1 MYQLMP
7 EWKGND
13 LRSDM
18 WFEPN
23 SNEDGIV
30 KGFTVYVGKSK
41 ADAVLLGQ
49 GDTVKQ
55 ALDII
60 LEDPKLDKV
69 EQMERM
75 TDAQLGEFAEHRRR
89 R

>member
-1 MYQLMP
+1 MP
-7 EWKGND
+7 EYKGND

-23 SNEDGIV
+23 SNKDGIV
-30 KGFTVYVGKSK
+30 KGFTVYVGQSK
-41 ADAVLLGQ
+41 ADSVLLGH
-49 GDTVKQ
+49 GNTVEQ
-55 ALDII
+55 ALNKI

-69 EQMERM
+69 EQMERI
-75 TDAQLGEFAEHRRR
+75 TDAQMGEMAEYRRR